1 MNKKRHSFIPV
12 LRFHF
17 ELNEEKEGKEQ
28 KRKSS
33 PITNKT
39 MIDSEES
46 EDETFGDNNVVL
58 EEIQSILNNSEC
70 SSIVTLNSNN
80 SIISEEELNKDNSS
94 SIIRKEY
101 LNSFSIYSKKPPL
114 SINSST
120 TKSLNQSL

>member
-1 MNKKRHSFIPV
+1 MNKKRHSFILV

-80 SIISEEELNKDNSS
+80 SIISFNNS
-94 SIIRKEY
+94 
-101 LNSFSIYSKKPPL
+101 PCC
-114 SINSST
+114 
-120 TKSLNQSL
+120 